1 VAGAVAT
8 ITGVVDIGMV
18 LRCDIDVFSV
28 RYQGHLPH
36 ARTARRIPESSLE
49 MWKWKKQRNRLPTS
63 NYAVEVL
70 LHALSKSKDS
80 LYNSGSGNA
89 C

>member
-1 VAGAVAT
+1 MAGAVAP

-36 ARTARRIPESSLE
+36 ARTARRIPESLTRNLE
-49 MWKWKKQRNRLPTS
+49 
-63 NYAVEVL
+63 VEE
-70 LHALSKSKDS
+70 AAPSSS
-80 LYNSGSGNA
+80 YQ
-89 C
+89 